1 MTELSKAYE
10 PHSIEQKWYE
20 AWTARG
26 YFQPSGEGHPYTIAI
41 PPPNITGSL
50 HMGHALQH
58 TMMDALSR
66 WRRMQ
71 GRSVLWLP
79 GEDHAGIAAQVLV
92 ERHLAAEGVKRA
104 DIGRE
109 AFENRVWQWRE
120 ESGGMILKQMR
131 REGASVD
138 WSRLRF
144 TLAPDLSRAVRE
156 AFVRLYEE
164 GLISRGA
171 YIVNW
176 CPLDQTSISDLEAP
190 KKEVQSHL
198 WHIAYPIKG
207 TDESIVVATTRPETM
222 LGDTAVAV
230 HPEDE
235 RYRHLIGATVE
246 LPLTGRDIPVIA
258 DEAVEREFGTG
269 VVKVTPAHD
278 PADFQMGLRHNL
290 PQVVVIAPDGRM
302 TAASGNRYEGL
313 DRAEARNLVV
323 EDLKAKNLLVKTEEY
338 THSVGHHDRC
348 GTVIEPMVS
357 LQWFLNVRPLADVA
371 LKAVRDGRT
380 RFVPAVPWTKVYE
393 DWMENIQ
400 PWCISR
406 QLWWGHRIPA
416 WYCEGNHITVS
427 RTDPTECATCGSS
440 VLRQEEDVLD
450 TWFSS
455 ALWPFSTLGW
465 PDDTED
471 LRRFYPTN
479 DMVTGYEII
488 FFWVARMMM
497 MGLKFMDEVPFDTV
511 LIHGIVRDSHGEKM
525 SKMKGN
531 TIDPITLF
539 DRYGTDAVRF
549 ALAGMAVGSNDMA
562 LQESKMESARNFAN
576 KIWNASRFVIMNMGE
591 MNMGE
596 MNMGE
601 MNLGEATRERRAPAW
616 APSDALADRWIL
628 AELNSTIEQ
637 VTRALEEYRF
647 HEAAQVLYHFF
658 WDDFCDWYIELSKPL
673 VASRETTEQAAAAR
687 ARLAYVLETS
697 LRLLHPLMPF
707 ITEEIWQRLPH
718 EGESIMIAPFPTAV
732 AEREDVKARDEM
744 QTLIA
749 LITKIRNIRSE
760 MNIPAR
766 SSLKLLLGAAGQ
778 TATLVR
784 ENADQI
790 KRLARVEEIE
800 ISDKLSQMDAAA
812 RDVVAGIEIA
822 VPLAGL
828 IDITKERER
837 LTKEMARK
845 ETEARSLASRLEN
858 LSFVE
863 RAPSEVVEQARSRH
877 AELIE
882 EMEKLKATLG
892 SLG

>member
-20 AWTARG
+20 TWIARG
-26 YFQPSGEGHPYTIAI
+26 YFQPAGEGQPYTIAI

-71 GRSVLWLP
+71 GRRVLWLP

-92 ERHLAAEGVKRA
+92 ERHLATEGVKRA
-104 DIGRE
+104 DLGRE
-109 AFENRVWQWRE
+109 AFEHRVWQWRA

-176 CPLDQTSISDLEAP
+176 CPFDQTSLSDLEAP

-207 TDESIVVATTRPETM
+207 TAERIVVATTRPETM

-230 HPEDE
+230 NPDDE

-278 PADFQMGLRHNL
+278 PTDFQMGLRHNL
-290 PQVVVIAPDGRM
+290 PQIVVIAPDGRM
-302 TAASGNRYEGL
+302 TASAGERYAGL
-313 DRAEARNLVV
+313 DRAEARVV
-323 EDLKAKNLLVKTEEY
+323 VVDDLKAQNLLVKTEDY

-371 LKAVRDGRT
+371 LQAVRDGRT

-416 WYCEGNHITVS
+416 WYCENNHITVS
-427 RTDPTECATCGSS
+427 REDPTACATCEST

-471 LRRFYPTN
+471 LRTFYPTN

-497 MGLKFMDEVPFDTV
+497 MGLKFLNEVPFDTV
-511 LIHGIVRDSHGEKM
+511 LIHGIVRDANGEKM

-539 DRYGTDAVRF
+539 DRFGTDAVRF
-549 ALAGMAVGSNDMA
+549 SLASMAVGSNDMA

-576 KIWNASRFVIMNMGE
+576 KIWNASRFVIMN
-591 MNMGE
+591 
-596 MNMGE
+596 
-601 MNLGEATRERRAPAW
+601 LGLAAEERKTPEW
-616 APSDALADRWIL
+616 VPSDALADRWIL
-628 AELNSTIEQ
+628 AELNSTVEQ
-637 VTRALEEYRF
+637 VNRALEEYRF
-647 HEAAQVLYHFF
+647 HEATQVLYHFF

-673 VASRETTEQAAAAR
+673 VAAREETAEVRAAR
-687 ARLAYVLETS
+687 ARIAYVLETS

-718 EGESIMIAPFPTAV
+718 EGESIMIAPFPQAS
-732 AEREDVKARDEM
+732 AERESASAREEM

-766 SSLKLLLGAAGQ
+766 SSLKIFLGATDR
-778 TATLVR
+778 TASLIR

-790 KRLARVEEIE
+790 KRLARVEEIT
-800 ISDKLSQMDAAA
+800 IADKLSHMDAAA
-812 RDVVAGIEIA
+812 RDVIAGIEIA
-822 VPLAGL
+822 VPLEGL
-828 IDITKERER
+828 IDVTKERER
-837 LTKEMARK
+837 LNKEMARK
-845 ETEARSLASRLEN
+845 ETEARALASRLDN

-863 RAPSEVVEQARSRH
+863 RAPREVVEQARNRH
-877 AELIE
+877 AELVV
-882 EMEKLKATLG
+882 EMEKLKATLA

>member
-20 AWTARG
+20 TWIARG
-26 YFQPSGEGHPYTIAI
+26 YFQPAGEGQPYTIAI

-71 GRSVLWLP
+71 GRRVLWLP

-92 ERHLAAEGVKRA
+92 ERHLATEGVKRT
-104 DIGRE
+104 DMGRE
-109 AFENRVWQWRE
+109 AFEHRVWQWRA

-176 CPLDQTSISDLEAP
+176 CPFDQTSLSDLEAP

-207 TDESIVVATTRPETM
+207 TAERIVVATTRPETM

-230 HPEDE
+230 NPDDE
-235 RYRHLIGATVE
+235 RYRHLIGATAE

-278 PADFQMGLRHNL
+278 PTDFQMGLRHNL
-290 PQVVVIAPDGRM
+290 PQIVVIAPDGRM
-302 TAASGNRYEGL
+302 TAAAGARYEGL
-313 DRAEARNLVV
+313 DRAEARIVV
-323 EDLKAKNLLVKTEEY
+323 VDDLKAQNLLVKTEDY

-371 LKAVRDGRT
+371 LQAVRDGRT

-400 PWCISR
+400 PWCVSR

-416 WYCEGNHITVS
+416 WYCDNNHITVS
-427 RTDPTECATCGSS
+427 REDPTACATCESTM
-440 VLRQEEDVLD
+440 LRQEEDVLD

-471 LRRFYPTN
+471 LRTFYPTN

-497 MGLKFMDEVPFDTV
+497 MGLKFLNEVPFDTV
-511 LIHGIVRDSHGEKM
+511 LIHGIVRDANGEKM

-531 TIDPITLF
+531 TVDPITLF
-539 DRYGTDAVRF
+539 DRFGTDAVRF
-549 ALAGMAVGSNDMA
+549 SLAGMAVGSNDMA

-576 KIWNASRFVIMNMGE
+576 KIWNASRFVIMN
-591 MNMGE
+591 
-596 MNMGE
+596 
-601 MNLGEATRERRAPAW
+601 LGPAAEERKTPEW
-616 APSDALADRWIL
+616 VPSDALADRWIL

-637 VTRALEEYRF
+637 VNRALEEYRF

-673 VASRETTEQAAAAR
+673 VAAREETAEVTAAR
-687 ARLAYVLETS
+687 ARIAYVLETS

-718 EGESIMIAPFPTAV
+718 EGESIMIAPFPVAS
-732 AEREDVKARDEM
+732 AEREASSAREEM
-744 QTLIA
+744 RMLIA

-766 SSLKLLLGAAGQ
+766 SNLKIFLGATDR
-778 TATLVR
+778 TAALIK

-790 KRLARVEEIE
+790 KRLARVEEIT
-800 ISDKLSQMDAAA
+800 IADKLAHMDAAA
-812 RDVVAGIEIA
+812 RDVIAGIEIA
-822 VPLAGL
+822 VPLEGL
-828 IDITKERER
+828 IDVTKERER
-837 LTKEMARK
+837 LNKEMARK
-845 ETEARSLASRLEN
+845 ETEARALASRLDN

-863 RAPSEVVEQARSRH
+863 RAPREVVEQARNRH
-877 AELIE
+877 AELVV
-882 EMEKLKATLG
+882 EMEKLKATLT

>member
-1 MTELSKAYE
+1 MIELSKTYD

-20 AWTARG
+20 TWAARG
-26 YFQPSGEGHPYTIAI
+26 YFQPEGEGRPYTIAI
-41 PPPNITGSL
+41 PPPNVTGSL

-58 TMMDALSR
+58 TIMDALTR

-71 GRSVLWLP
+71 GRRALWVP
-79 GEDHAGIAAQVLV
+79 GEDHAGIATQVLV
-92 ERHLAAEGVKRA
+92 ERQLAKESVKRT
-104 DIGRE
+104 DLGRE
-109 AFENRVWQWRE
+109 EFEQRVWQWRA

-131 REGASVD
+131 REGVSVN
-138 WSRLRF
+138 WSRLQF
-144 TLAPDLSRAVRE
+144 TLDPDLSRAVRE

-176 CPLDQTSISDLEAP
+176 CPYDQTSLSDLEAP

-198 WHIAYPIKG
+198 WHIVYPIKG
-207 TDESIVVATTRPETM
+207 TDERITVATTRPETM

-235 RYRHLIGATVE
+235 RYRHLIGATIE
-246 LPLTGRDIPVIA
+246 LPLTGREIPVIG

-269 VVKVTPAHD
+269 AVKVTPAHD

-290 PQVVVIAPDGRM
+290 PQIIVIAPDGRI
-302 TAASGNRYEGL
+302 TAAAGERYAGL
-313 DRAEARNLVV
+313 DRAEARARVV
-323 EDLKAKNLLVKTEEY
+323 EDLAAQNLLVKTEEY

-371 LKAVRDGRT
+371 LQAVRDGRT

-416 WYCEGNHITVS
+416 WYCENNHITVS
-427 RTDPTECATCGSS
+427 RTDPTRCAACESTA
-440 VLRQEEDVLD
+440 LRQEEDVLD

-471 LRRFYPTN
+471 LKMFYPTN
-479 DMVTGYEII
+479 DLVTGYEII

-497 MGLKFMDEVPFDTV
+497 MGLKFMNDVPFDTV
-511 LIHGIVRDSHGEKM
+511 LIHGIVRDEHGEKM

-531 TIDPITLF
+531 TVDPITLF
-539 DRYGTDAVRF
+539 DRFGTDAVRF
-549 ALAGMAVGSNDMA
+549 ALAGMCVGSNDMA

-576 KIWNASRFVIMNMGE
+576 KVWNASRFVIMN
-591 MNMGE
+591 
-596 MNMGE
+596 
-601 MNLGEATRERRAPAW
+601 LGDAPENQKAAEW
-616 APSDALADRWIL
+616 VPSDALADRWIL

-637 VTRALEEYRF
+637 ASRALEEYRF
-647 HEAAQVLYHFF
+647 HELAQVLYHFF

-673 VASRETTEQAAAAR
+673 VTSSEATPEARDAR
-687 ARLAYVLETS
+687 ARIAYVLETS

-707 ITEEIWQRLPH
+707 ITEEIWRRLPH
-718 EGESIMIAPFPTAV
+718 TGESIMLAPFPSV
-732 AEREDVKARDEM
+732 SAERTDTSARDEM

-766 SSLKLLLGAAGQ
+766 SSLKIFLAAPERE
-778 TATLVR
+778 AAIVR

-790 KRLARVEEIE
+790 KRLARVEEIT
-800 ISDKLSQMDAAA
+800 ISDSLPQMTAAA
-812 RDVVAGIEIA
+812 TDMVAGIEIG
-822 VPLAGL
+822 VPLEGL
-828 IDITKERER
+828 IDIAKERER
-837 LTKEMARK
+837 LNKEMARK
-845 ETEARSLASRLEN
+845 ETEARALASRLDN

-863 RAPSEVVEQARSRH
+863 RAPREVVDQARTRH
-877 AELIE
+877 AELIA
-882 EMEKLKATLG
+882 EMEKLKATLA
-892 SLG
+892 SLGRS